1 MEKSYHRKMKSVEKS
16 KPSTFA
22 QYKILLAKDIR
33 QEFRTFNMLSSM
45 GIYAVLVLIIFGAV
59 LGQSAIA
66 SNILP
71 ISSGLA
77 WALIVF
83 TSLMGLNRSFNAE
96 QQNAALEG
104 IMLVP
109 LERSVIFL
117 AKATS
122 NFLFLLIVEIIA
134 IPVFWFLFL
143 TTANLGQSAALAAVP
158 LLLGTIG
165 IAGVGTLL
173 SSISIN
179 ARAKDV
185 MLTVLF
191 VPILFPLLYVCAT
204 CTNALVLGSAGY
216 MDMFTSSIALAAGY
230 DVIMLLLSWVLYDF
244 VISA

>member
-1 MEKSYHRKMKSVEKS
+1 MKSVDKN
-16 KPSTFA
+16 KPSTFM
-22 QYKILLAKDIR
+22 QYKILLSKDMR
-33 QEFRTFNMLSSM
+33 QEFRTFSMLSSM
-45 GIYAVLVLIIFGAV
+45 SIYAVLVLIIFGAV

-66 SNILP
+66 SDILP

-96 QQNAALEG
+96 QQNATLEG

-143 TTANLGQSAALAAVP
+143 TTTNLSESVILAVVP

-173 SSISIN
+173 SSISIK
-179 ARAKDV
+179 ARGKDV
-185 MLTVLF
+185 ILTVLF

-204 CTNALVLGSAGY
+204 CTNALVLGSAGC
-216 MDMFTSSIALAAGY
+216 MDTFTSSIALAAGY
-230 DVIMLLLSWVLYDF
+230 DIIMLLLSWALYDF